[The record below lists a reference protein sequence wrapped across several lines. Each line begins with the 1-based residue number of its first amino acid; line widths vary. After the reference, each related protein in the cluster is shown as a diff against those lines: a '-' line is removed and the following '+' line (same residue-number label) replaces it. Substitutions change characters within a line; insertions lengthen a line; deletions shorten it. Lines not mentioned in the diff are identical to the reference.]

1 MRIKLFKII
10 LFILILT
17 QFIIS
22 PANSQAGI
30 YEELLSLSRID
41 FLPQYRDNALVHQI
55 SSFDTTGGNDDGFSG
70 KFSYLRIEN
79 NNLIIA
85 DLKGS
90 GVIQRIW
97 TPTPTEDTIQ
107 FYFDSEDSP
116 RINIKF
122 IELFTGN
129 IYPFSR
135 PIVGNEVGGYYC
147 YIPIPFQKSCKIVFK
162 GKRMQFIQ
170 IQYRQNIEQNSIVSF
185 PKKFSEKETNALELA
200 IKAWSKYG
208 KEVIDLIPTIRTGVK
223 TKSSIIYLKQ
233 GEVKSFFK
241 DNKGGRII
249 GFEIIPQSYITSG
262 FKNIILRAT
271 WDNENVAAINSP
283 LTDFFGY
290 AFGKPSVR
298 SMLIGVNDNLHY
310 CFLPMPYEKNASMEL
325 VYLKNE
331 QNNYKEISFKVKV
344 YYTETKLKTY
354 EGKLYTKWRREIDPE
369 HGKPYTILKT
379 EGKGHYVGTVLQAQ
393 GLNSGMT
400 IFFEGDDVCLIDGEL
415 RIHGTGSEDYFNGGW
430 YALPDRWDQAYSL
443 PVHGSLAYS
452 IPLARTGGY
461 RFYIPDK
468 VTFQKSFQLTIE
480 HGPEGNKI
488 PVDYTSVAF
497 YYCNRPPFENNVPD
511 ARLLSE
517 IKPPSILEYWLAM
530 LPIKA
535 SSSGSTISNE
545 RWTDSKSKVNYNVLR
560 FSARENGFVKFELE
574 VPSNG
579 EYKLFMSY
587 FRGTECSAFQV
598 TQRQIPLKKVI
609 EGYSEENTF
618 IDKDY
623 IGTFF
628 IKEGTNT
635 ITVTLKENSDQYRN
649 KSFVLYRIFLEK
661 I

>member
-1 MRIKLFKII
+1 MRIKLFKIN
-10 LFILILT
+10 LFIFILT
-17 QFIIS
+17 HFIIS
-22 PANSQAGI
+22 QANSQVGI
-30 YEELLSLSRID
+30 YEELLSLSGID
-41 FLPQYRDNALVHQI
+41 LLPQYRDNALVHQI

-70 KFSYLRIEN
+70 KYSYLRIEN
-79 NNLIIA
+79 NDLIIA

-107 FYFDSEDSP
+107 FYFDNEDIP

-129 IYPFSR
+129 IYPFFR

-147 YIPIPFQKSCKIVFK
+147 YLPIPFQKSCKIVFK

-170 IQYRQNIEQNSIVSF
+170 IQYRQNIDPNSIVSF
-185 PKKFSEKETNALELA
+185 PKKLSEKETNALELA

-208 KEVIDLIPTIRTGVK
+208 KEVIDLTPSINSAVK
-223 TKSSIIYLKQ
+223 TQTSIISLKS
-233 GEVKSFFK
+233 GEIKTFFK
-241 DNKGGRII
+241 HDKGGRIL
-249 GFEIIPQSYITSG
+249 GFEIMPQSDLTY
-262 FKNIILRAT
+262 KNIILRAT

-298 SMLIGVNDNLHY
+298 SMLIGVNDKLHY
-310 CFLPMPYEKNASMEL
+310 CFLPMPYEKKASMEL

-331 QNNYKEISFKVKV
+331 QNNSKEISFTIKV
-344 YYTETKLKTY
+344 YYTETKLKSS

-369 HGKPYTILKT
+369 HGKPYTILEA

-400 IFFEGDDVCLIDGEL
+400 IFFEGDDICLIDGKL

-468 VTFQKSFQLTIE
+468 VTFQKSFLLTIE
-480 HGPEGNKI
+480 HGPVGNNI

-497 YYCNRPPFENNVPD
+497 YYCNKPPSENNVPD
-511 ARLLSE
+511 EKLLSE
-517 IKPPSILEYWLAM
+517 IKPPSTLEYWLAL
-530 LPIKA
+530 LPINA
-535 SSSGSTISNE
+535 TSNGSTISNE
-545 RWTDSKSKVNYNVLR
+545 RWTDSKSKVNYNVLK

-587 FRGTECSAFQV
+587 FKGPECSAFQV
-598 TQRQIPLKKVI
+598 TQRQIPLKKLI
-609 EGYSEENTF
+609 AGYSEENTF
-618 IDKDY
+618 IEKDY
-623 IGTFF
+623 IGTLF

-635 ITVTLKENSDQYRN
+635 ITVTLKENPDKDKN
-649 KSFVLYRIFLEK
+649 KSFVLYRIYLEK